1 MLRLSLACAFLII
14 VALPQ
19 AINAQDNPQS
29 GNTKVH
35 LHWGA
40 RPGVARYRLQLAAD
54 SEFHDVVFDRIVKG
68 TEIDI
73 NDLPAGK
80 YFWRIAPLTRTLGEF
95 SSAAAIDTSQAET
108 TEPALPSSSPSPANV
123 PSPPS
128 KAIATSGGWHAV
140 VGDVARPVVAHLRSR
155 DTFDVVATNANGVT
169 LALDP
174 VNGIGFWSTR
184 RTFSKNV
191 PVLPSTPPLIVPSAT
206 GLDDVVAFDGVVAIR
221 LEGKSGRELW
231 RTPLSTPPSSA
242 VVVRDGAGS
251 ILVVVDS
258 SLRYLSVL
266 DAGGGRVISRVPL
279 SAKVSGPVA
288 GSLDQNGQFFIAY
301 DTGDIELRDKTG
313 SVIRA
318 GSAASLAT
326 TGPLVVKAKRDNVA
340 RRQDMILIDTKD
352 GLTGITAGDLK
363 ALGRV
368 TSKEETSR
376 GIMLA
381 ADLDGDGE
389 SEVLLTTQ
397 DGYLLAIRSD
407 NGKMVWNTTINEP
420 PQGMAFADLDG
431 DNVLDV
437 IMTTAKSFAIALSG
451 KDGSPIWKDPELAE
465 VGANRANAFP
475 TRGIAVAPL
484 NSGVVV
490 IATDASHTGLRAIE
504 FPNASVRR

>member
-1 MLRLSLACAFLII
+1 MLRLSLACAFLIV

-19 AINAQDNPQS
+19 TIFAQDNPQS

-40 RPGVARYRLQLAAD
+40 RPGVSRFRLQLAAD
-54 SEFHDVVFDRIVKG
+54 SNFHDIVFDRIVKG

-80 YFWRIAPLTRTLGEF
+80 YFWRIAPLTKTLGDF
-95 SSAAAIDTSQAET
+95 SSAAPIDTSQPET
-108 TEPALPSSSPSPANV
+108 TEPALPSSTPAVNV
-123 PSPPS
+123 PASAP
-128 KAIATSGGWHAV
+128 KAITTSGGWHAV
-140 VGDVARPVVAHLRSR
+140 VGDVARPVVGHLRSR

-169 LALDP
+169 LALDSA
-174 VNGIGFWSTR
+174 NGIGFWSTR
-184 RTFSKNV
+184 RTFSKTV
-191 PVLPSTPPLIVPSAT
+191 PVLPASPPVIVPSPS
-206 GLDDVVAFDGVVAIR
+206 GLDDVLVFDGVVAIR

-231 RTPLSTPPSSA
+231 RSPLATPPSSA
-242 VVVRDGAGS
+242 VIVREGAGS

-266 DAGGGRVISRVPL
+266 DVASGRGISRIPL
-279 SAKVSGPVA
+279 AARVAGPVA
-288 GSLDQNGQFFIAY
+288 GSLDQNGQFYIVY
-301 DTGDIELRDKTG
+301 ETGDIELRDKSGTL
-313 SVIRA
+313 IRS

-326 TGPLVVKAKRDNVA
+326 SGPLVVKARPDNVA
-340 RRQDMILIDTKD
+340 KRQDMILVDTKD

-363 ALGRV
+363 PLGRV
-368 TSKEETSR
+368 TSKDETSR
-376 GIMLA
+376 GNMMA

-389 SEVLLTTQ
+389 AEVLVATQ

-407 NGKMVWNTTINEP
+407 NGKTVWNTTVSEP
-420 PQGMAFADLDG
+420 PQAMAFADLDG

-437 IMTTAKSFAIALSG
+437 IMTTGKSFAIALSG
-451 KDGSPIWKDPELAE
+451 KDGSQIWKDAE
-465 VGANRANAFP
+465 VADASANHANAFP

-490 IATDASHTGLRAIE
+490 IATDATHTGLRAIE
-504 FPNASVRR
+504 FPNASIRR